1 MAERKS
7 IFSQS
12 KIGTIGKDVSK
23 TLLNKD
29 NFFEKEHSK
38 ETTIKI
44 NKGGKKRHVNLTL
57 LPDKYEKVK
66 RIAFENKLS
75 ISALFEQL
83 IDQL

>member
-12 KIGTIGKDVSK
+12 KIGTISKDVSG
-23 TLLNKD
+23 TLLNK
-29 NFFEKEHSK
+29 NKSFEKEEIK
-38 ETTIKI
+38 DNKIKI
-44 NKGGKKRHVNLTL
+44 NKGGKKQHVNLTL
-57 LPDKYEKVK
+57 LPEKYQKVK
-66 RIAFENKLS
+66 KIALENKLS

>member
-12 KIGTIGKDVSK
+12 KIGTISKDVSQ
-23 TLLNKD
+23 TLLNKSELI
-29 NFFEKEHSK
+29 NTEN
-38 ETTIKI
+38 KI
-44 NKGGKKRHVNLTL
+44 TSSLKLIKGGKKQHVNLTL
-57 LPDKYEKVK
+57 LPEKYQKVK
-66 RIAFENKLS
+66 QIALENKLS